1 MTTNPYTPQNQ
12 ATNTNNSG
20 LNGPSITSNNYTSSE
35 PQYINMSHITND
47 PHASDSTQNNRSR
60 GIHFWNEYANQ
71 NQSVPK
77 FDQIRPNMPLK
88 NYANGFIDFLLTLR
102 KEKDDEFYAYGSLPT
117 YFSGWKNALMH
128 KNNFQDASGSLLHK
142 IYNDFTG
149 LNEKIKNK
157 AFERAINEGEIVHNA
172 ELFLREGIMEDLLLW
187 ILQNPRQN
195 IHALGWRDACILAF
209 LRNAVGRGG
218 EIGTLKWNGSFFN
231 PADDVFD
238 AMWLQKKT
246 AKVDRMRFVHDDRW
260 KLSVFVMLGG
270 YISTKNEEFR
280 KVTND
285 NGKEMHLIFDDLPS
299 NVSNH
304 VTTTIL
310 KHAKKKESIGNKKI
324 SSHCIRYG
332 AIDDLISNELLE
344 TIAALVRGGWELGDF
359 CTGFTY
365 MDLLRFDLQAA
376 RVIAGQK
383 DPFLKQAAP
392 SLDFCQDEEM
402 RSKLQ
407 LVADRL
413 FLKLPFSLEEGDS
426 LYSLKSVLLAAVL
439 ENLEDMEAEL
449 GRSNQY
455 MRNIECAFRLEA
467 SIYFTQAK
475 EIGKE
480 LAAQRREFNSNL
492 REEKDFAYKTSKQL
506 EKQGAKIEELT
517 SMLKSRDEKMEKL
530 QDTLEKVVHI
540 LGNISL
546 ETISTSAPCSTEDF
560 PCRNE
565 VSSESDLNSS
575 QTSDGS
581 GDIPSDESV
590 GVMVVEQEAVT
601 VEKHVQNVS
610 GEGKFCH
617 LEDIWIILLNI
628 SETFPIWND

>member
-1 MTTNPYTPQNQ
+1 MVNNPYTPQNQ

-20 LNGPSITSNNYTSSE
+20 LNRPSITSNHYTSSE

-47 PHASDSTQNNRSR
+47 PHASDSTQNSRSR
-60 GIHFWNEYANQ
+60 GIHFWNEYANK

-77 FDQIRPNMPLK
+77 FDEIKPHMPLK
-88 NYANGFIDFLLTLR
+88 KYANGFIDFLLTLR
-102 KEKDDEFYAYGSLPT
+102 KGKDDEFYAYGSLPT
-117 YFSGWKNALMH
+117 FFSGWKNALMH
-128 KNNFQDASGSLLHK
+128 KNSFQDAKGSLLQK
-142 IYNDFTG
+142 IYNDFAG
-149 LNEKIKNK
+149 LNQKIKNK

-172 ELFLREGIMEDLLLW
+172 ELFLREGIMEELILW
-187 ILQNPRQN
+187 ILKNPRQN
-195 IHALGWRDACILAF
+195 SHGLGWRDACILCF
-209 LRNAVGRGG
+209 LRSAVGRGG
-218 EIGTLKWNGSFFN
+218 EIGSLKWNGSFFN
-231 PADDVFD
+231 LADDVFD
-238 AMWLQKKT
+238 AMWLQMKT
-246 AKVDRMRFVHDDRW
+246 AKVDRMRFVHDNRW
-260 KLSVFVMLGG
+260 LLSVFIMLGG
-270 YISTKNEEFR
+270 YIATKNEEFR
-280 KVTND
+280 KVTNEF
-285 NGKEMHLIFDDLPS
+285 GKESQLIFDDLPA

-310 KHAKKKESIGNKKI
+310 KHAKKNESMGNKKLT
-324 SSHCIRYG
+324 SHCIRYG

-365 MDLLRFDLQAA
+365 MDLLKFDLQAA

-392 SLDFCQDEEM
+392 SLDFCKDEEM

-413 FLKLPFSLEEGDS
+413 YIKLPFSLKEGDS
-426 LYSLKSVLLAAVL
+426 LYSLKSVLLAAAL

-449 GRSNQY
+449 GRNNSY
-455 MRNIECAFRLEA
+455 MRNIECAFKLEA
-467 SIYFTQAK
+467 SMYFPEAK

-480 LAAQRREFNSNL
+480 LAAQRRKFNSNL
-492 REEKDFAYKTSKQL
+492 REEKDFAYKTSKVL

-530 QDTLEKVVHI
+530 QDTLQKVVDI

-546 ETISTSAPCSTEDF
+546 DKISTSAPCSTDESTYT
-560 PCRNE
+560 NE

-590 GVMVVEQEAVT
+590 GVMVVEQEVT
-601 VEKHVQNVS
+601 LEKHVQNVS

-617 LEDIWIILLNI
+617 REDI
-628 SETFPIWND
+628 